1 MRIDC
6 IRIGAVRIC
15 LALMLGLLLVSGY
28 VVTPILFDK
37 SGSSEIA
44 GMLAGQ
50 LFHTA
55 NSGLL
60 ILAVAVAFF
69 WFRMASAGIRT
80 GKLRWLLL
88 LAVALMVVVNE
99 FALTPILAD
108 LKQQI
113 GDVSSVPEDDS
124 RRQLFKMWHG
134 AASLL
139 HLLTTL
145 CTGLLVALGTGSTRC
160 KPEAEEL

>member
-37 SGSSEIA
+37 AGSSEIA

-69 WFRMASAGIRT
+69 WFRMASAGIRA

-88 LAVALMVVVNE
+88 LAIALMVVVNE
-99 FALTPILAD
+99 YSLTPILAD
-108 LKQQI
+108 LKQQMGI
-113 GDVSSVPEDDS
+113 IKQVPEDNPQ
-124 RRQLFKMWHG
+124 RQLFKMWHG

-145 CTGLLVALGTGSTRC
+145 CAGLLVALGTGSRRP
-160 KPEAEEL
+160 KSEPEEA

>member
-1 MRIDC
+1 MKIDC
-6 IRIGAVRIC
+6 IRIGAVRVC

-37 SGSSEIA
+37 AGSVEMA

-50 LFHTA
+50 LFHVA

-60 ILAVAVAFF
+60 LLAVAVAFF
-69 WFRMASAGIRT
+69 WFRMASAGISI

-88 LAVALMVVVNE
+88 LAVALMVAVNE
-99 FALTPILAD
+99 FALASILAD

-113 GDVSSVPEDDS
+113 GSISSAPEDDPQ
-124 RRQLFKMWHG
+124 RQLFNMWHG

-145 CTGLLVALGTGSTRC
+145 CSGLLVALGTGPASC
-160 KPEAEEL
+160 KPVLEKA